1 MENKIKVITNINKLE
16 AHQKQEIEL
25 SIGEFLAGV
34 MLEQTK
40 NTEQFDIR
48 HVQNNLKLNQ

>member
-16 AHQKQEIEL
+16 VSQKQEIEL
-25 SIGEFLAGV
+25 SIGEFLARV

-40 NTEQFDIR
+40 NTEQFDISY
-48 HVQNNLKLNQ
+48 VQNNLKSNK